1 MQETQVRL
9 LGQEDL
15 LQVEMATPPVFL
27 PGTSYG
33 QWSVGNPSPW
43 GFKELDM
50 TEQLTCHHIMDTI
63 SPRKKANQQKQR
75 HKKLI
80 DQLLWNVVTL

>member
-33 QWSVGNPSPW
+33 QWSVANSSPW

-50 TEQLTCHHIMDTI
+50 TE
-63 SPRKKANQQKQR
+63 
-75 HKKLI
+75 
-80 DQLLWNVVTL
+80 